1 MNLGKFLTHTLLL
14 LMVAYSTATNAETQ
28 PVKTIVNTAK
38 NFLQEHFSADT
49 NQVEINMGNVDPR
62 LRLSKCSQPLT
73 AFIPPGTDLKGN
85 SIVGIR
91 CVGAKSWHIYVP
103 VSLVIK
109 QNILVYNKALG
120 KGDRVSA
127 EDIEFKQVDIS
138 QLRHSPLTKKNQI
151 VGSILKR
158 RVLNGQTVNARNA
171 CMVCKGDKLMITTG
185 NQRFSV
191 SMAGTALEDGHY
203 GERVLI
209 ENLQSKREVSGTVV
223 AEKKVTIH
231 L

>member
-14 LMVAYSTATNAETQ
+14 SLFASSPVANAEAQ
-28 PVKTIVNTAK
+28 PVKTIINTAK
-38 NFLQEHFSADT
+38 TFLQEHFSADK
-49 NQVEINMGNVDPR
+49 NQVEINIGKVDPR
-62 LRLSKCSQPLT
+62 LRLSKCSQPLS
-73 AFIPPGTDLKGN
+73 AFIPQGTDLKGN

-91 CVGAKSWHIYVP
+91 CVGVKSWHIYVP

-109 QNILVYNKALG
+109 QNILVYNKTMA
-120 KGDRVSA
+120 KGDRVSEA
-127 EDIEFKQVDIS
+127 DIEFKQVDIS
-138 QLRHSPLTKKNQI
+138 QLRHTPLIKKSQI

-158 RVLNGQTVNARNA
+158 RVLDGQTVNARNA

-185 NQRFSV
+185 NKRLSV

-209 ENLQSKREVSGTVV
+209 ENLQSKREISGTVV
-223 AEKKVTIH
+223 AEKKVTIN